1 MCGLQVRHLRK
12 KLQQI
17 EALEARRRGGAVL
30 DGQQAAKVAQRAA
43 VAAALDAL
51 SDGASVASLQVP
63 SLPTSPSM
71 F

>member
-1 MCGLQVRHLRK
+1 MSCTCGTQARHLRK

-43 VAAALDAL
+43 VTAALDAL

-63 SLPTSPSM
+63 FLPTTR
-71 F
+71 